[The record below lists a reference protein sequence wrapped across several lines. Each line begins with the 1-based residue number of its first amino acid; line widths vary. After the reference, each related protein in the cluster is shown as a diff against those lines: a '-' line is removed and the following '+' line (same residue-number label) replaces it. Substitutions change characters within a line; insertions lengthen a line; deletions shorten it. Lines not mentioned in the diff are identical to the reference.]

1 LIQPVARLGQQ
12 TCVLHR
18 DDRLPG
24 EVLKQWRILNKILDR
39 KAMPTRKVSTLGVN
53 VRDAS
58 AKITRGV

>member
-1 LIQPVARLGQQ
+1 MAQSPVSIGEARAAVRG
-12 TCVLHR
+12 
-18 DDRLPG
+18 D
-24 EVLKQWRILNKILDR
+24 EWRILNKILDR